1 MTQERSRDLPWS
13 PAQIRGFEFDLTGVG
28 RRGYQP
34 EQVQAVMLSLAR
46 DAANQ
51 QQREAD
57 LRAEIERLRKWRK
70 ANGIDD
76 VGYATPKAIAVVTD
90 AQRVADAQI
99 AAASQQAQAIV
110 GNARAWAGSLL
121 SQVRA
126 QVDEV
131 ERQHQQ
137 ALQSA
142 GPDQIAAKA
151 AEIEY
156 LRSMARVTKAHLKAV
171 LESITQDVERR
182 LPDESE
188 LLNPQGHGAGSGS
201 GYDPNSSL
209 GLVGQMPVGSSMAAG
224 VG

>member
-1 MTQERSRDLPWS
+1 MTQDQAEGLPWS

-34 EQVQAVMLSLAR
+34 EQVQAVLLSLSR

-51 QQREAD
+51 QQREAE

-70 ANGIDD
+70 ANGVDD
-76 VGYATPKAIAVVTD
+76 VGYATPRAIAVVTD

-121 SQVRA
+121 AQVRA
-126 QVDEV
+126 QVEGV

-137 ALQSA
+137 ALQAA
-142 GPDQIAAKA
+142 GPDQLAAKA

-171 LESITQDVERR
+171 LESIAQDVDRR
-182 LPDESE
+182 LPEDSDLVQFSVAPTQVQASAPAVAG
-188 LLNPQGHGAGSGS
+188 LL
-201 GYDPNSSL
+201 
-209 GLVGQMPVGSSMAAG
+209 
-224 VG
+224 

>member
-1 MTQERSRDLPWS
+1 MTKDQAEDMPWS
-13 PAQIRGFEFDLTGVG
+13 PARIRGFEFDLTGVG

-34 EQVQAVMLSLAR
+34 EQVQAVLQSLAR

-51 QQREAD
+51 QQREAE

-70 ANGIDD
+70 ANGVDD
-76 VGYATPKAIAVVTD
+76 VGYATPRAIAVVTD

-121 SQVRA
+121 AQVRA
-126 QVDEV
+126 QVEEV

-137 ALQSA
+137 ALQAA
-142 GPDQIAAKA
+142 GPDQLATKA

-171 LESITQDVERR
+171 LESIAQDVDRR
-182 LPDESE
+182 LPDDSD
-188 LLNPQGHGAGSGS
+188 LVQYSGV
-201 GYDPNSSL
+201 PA
-209 GLVGQMPVGSSMAAG
+209 QMPNQMPTQVQASTSMVAG
-224 VG
+224 LL